1 MLLNHSAWSWNKNLL
16 VLINVPVVKPLSV
29 GKNPT
34 ANMYVKHTTQGKI
47 SQNNSSQFICIGYSN
62 YEIHYKHI
70 LAKKKKHNISP
81 TPKRRIL
88 KTSNLFYP
96 WFNNPNEKI

>member
-34 ANMYVKHTTQGKI
+34 ANMCVKHTTQGKI
-47 SQNNSSQFICIGYSN
+47 AQNNSSQFICTGYSN
-62 YEIHYKHI
+62 YEIHYKDI
-70 LAKKKKHNISP
+70 LAKQKKA
-81 TPKRRIL
+81 
-88 KTSNLFYP
+88 
-96 WFNNPNEKI
+96 